1 MHSSFDFNALIQF
14 LVALFNLFK
23 DLFEKLTKKDET
35 EAE

>member
-14 LVALFNLFK
+14 LTALFNLFK
-23 DLFEKLTKKDET
+23 DLYEKLTA

>member
-14 LVALFNLFK
+14 LTALFNLFK
-23 DLFEKLTKKDET
+23 GLYEKLTKKEE

>member
-14 LVALFNLFK
+14 LTALFNLFK
-23 DLFEKLTKKDET
+23 DLFEKLNSK

>member
-14 LVALFNLFK
+14 LTALFNLFK
-23 DLFEKLTKKDET
+23 DLFEKFTAE